1 MRTRAVLEI
10 SVETLEAAV
19 AAVRGGADRIELCEN
34 LSVGGVTPSIELMRE
49 ARKHIGVPIFAMIRP
64 RGGDFV
70 YSAAEFEE
78 MKRQIELARSAG
90 MDGMVVGILT
100 RDGRVDLQRNADSVR
115 LAAPLPVTFH
125 RAFDELP
132 DLEHGLE
139 DVIAAGAT
147 RVLTSGG
154 AATAEEGCANIAQL
168 VRQAG
173 TRIIIL
179 PGGGVRP
186 QNLSKIVRATRAKEF
201 HSGLSNLL
209 PSHQNGHGEFENG
222 VRALIRVLEEESLN
236 LQPASTH

>member
-1 MRTRAVLEI
+1 MKTRAVLEI
-10 SVETLEAAV
+10 SVDTLEAAV

-34 LSVGGVTPSIELMRE
+34 LSVGGVTPNIELMRE

-64 RGGDFV
+64 RDGDFV
-70 YSAAEFEE
+70 YSAAEFEQ
-78 MKRQIELARSAG
+78 MKKQIELARSAG
-90 MDGMVVGILT
+90 MDGVVFGILT
-100 RDGRVDLQRNADSVR
+100 HDAQVDVARNSTLVK
-115 LAAPLPVTFH
+115 LAVPLPVTFH
-125 RAFDELP
+125 RAFDELAN
-132 DLEHGLE
+132 LKQGLE
-139 DVIAAGAT
+139 DVIATGAT

-154 AATAEEGCANIAQL
+154 AATAEEGCADIAQL

-186 QNLSKIVRATRAKEF
+186 QNLSKIVRATRAAEF

-209 PSHQNGHGEFENG
+209 PSQQNGHAEFENG

-236 LQPASTH
+236 LQPTRSR

>member
-1 MRTRAVLEI
+1 MKTRAVLEI
-10 SVETLEAAV
+10 SVDTLEAAV

-34 LSVGGVTPSIELMRE
+34 LSVGGVTPSIELMRD

-70 YSAAEFEE
+70 YSAAEFEQ
-78 MKRQIELARSAG
+78 MKLQIESARSAG
-90 MDGMVVGILT
+90 MDGVVFGILT
-100 RDGRVDLQRNADSVR
+100 HDTQVDVARNSMLVR
-115 LAAPLPVTFH
+115 LSAPLPVTFH
-125 RAFDELP
+125 RAFDELAN
-132 DLEHGLE
+132 LKQGLE
-139 DVIAAGAT
+139 DVTEAGAT

-154 AATAEEGCANIAQL
+154 AATAEEGCADIAQL

-186 QNLSKIVRATRAKEF
+186 QNLSKIVRATRAAEF

-209 PSHQNGHGEFENG
+209 PSHQNGHAEFENG

-236 LQPASTH
+236 LQPTASR